1 MDFITEKGVIL
12 IVSFIIIVFLPLK
25 KIFGEEG
32 NFTIKFVL
40 FIVSFVF
47 ISVENVRNAY
57 IEHIEQV
64 NQTILFSEILVC
76 LSLLFFIEK
85 EARAK
90 AFLYLLLIQNAEIF
104 INNKTLI
111 GMITNPQLSDLFIL
125 LSIGIIEYNLMELR
139 VLNKLDDS
147 L

>member
-1 MDFITEKGVIL
+1 MDFITTKGVIL
-12 IVSFIIIVFLPLK
+12 IVSFIIIVFLPLR

-47 ISVENVRNAY
+47 ISVENVRNFY
-57 IEHIEQV
+57 MEHIEQV

-76 LSLLFFIEK
+76 LLLLFFIEK

-139 VLNKLDDS
+139 VLNKLDES

>member
-90 AFLYLLLIQNAEIF
+90 AFLYLLLMQNAEIF